1 MRRESPPL
9 LLLVRVEAAGKGG
22 RCYCWS
28 HGGGEEKDFR
38 REERERERWCNHHVR
53 LLDCLVV
60 MKVVVG
66 GTVARLV
73 AAEGAAEKEKAENDE
88 KQGRK
93 ADFLSTLHSIFFS
106 PKP

>member
-1 MRRESPPL
+1 
-9 LLLVRVEAAGKGG
+9 
-22 RCYCWS
+22 
-28 HGGGEEKDFR
+28 
-38 REERERERWCNHHVR
+38 
-53 LLDCLVV
+53 

-93 ADFLSTLHSIFFS
+93 ADFFVNFALDFLLPQTMKSTSIYRRWKRAILSSRGKNFQPLI
-106 PKP
+106 

>member
-1 MRRESPPL
+1 
-9 LLLVRVEAAGKGG
+9 
-22 RCYCWS
+22 
-28 HGGGEEKDFR
+28 
-38 REERERERWCNHHVR
+38 
-53 LLDCLVV
+53 V